1 MKILV
6 TYAVQGEFTELK
18 FPGLIGEEEVQIGY
32 LRTGIG
38 KVKSAF
44 YLAEAINQGRPD
56 LVVNIG
62 TAGTIRHRV
71 GDILVCRRFIDRDMQ
86 KLNGVGV
93 EWEIDS
99 AELLA
104 QKGYCL
110 HWDGNGE
117 GVCNTGDSFLT
128 ELLDVQG
135 DVVDMEAYAQ
145 AMVCRAK
152 EVPFISVKYVTD
164 IIGRNSVKHWEDKLA
179 DARKGLGEFLEALG
193 GVVRSAN

>member
-1 MKILV
+1 MIILV

-86 KLNGVGV
+86 KLNGLGV

-164 IIGRNSVKHWEDKLA
+164 IIGQNSVKHWEDKLA